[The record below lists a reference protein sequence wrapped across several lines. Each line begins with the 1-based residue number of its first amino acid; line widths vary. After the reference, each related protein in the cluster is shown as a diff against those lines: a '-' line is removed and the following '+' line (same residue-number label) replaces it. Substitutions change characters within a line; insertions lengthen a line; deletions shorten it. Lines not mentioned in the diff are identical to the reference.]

1 MNFFLS
7 GNFLKFYLLL
17 ICFVLFHHVSFGLSV
32 LFYYYHLDVCFLMR
46 GRKGVNPDWRGAWE
60 EMRKV
65 KGGVTIIRTHVR
77 KIIFY
82 INASNEMM
90 FSRVIGFNY
99 T

>member
-1 MNFFLS
+1 
-7 GNFLKFYLLL
+7 
-17 ICFVLFHHVSFGLSV
+17 
-32 LFYYYHLDVCFLMR
+32 MR